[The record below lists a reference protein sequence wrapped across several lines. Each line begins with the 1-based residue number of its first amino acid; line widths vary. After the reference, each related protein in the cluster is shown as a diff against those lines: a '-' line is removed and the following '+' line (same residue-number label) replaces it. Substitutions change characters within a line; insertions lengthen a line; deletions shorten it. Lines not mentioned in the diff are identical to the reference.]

1 MKHQDIMRMCLQNLL
16 RRKSRTL
23 LTLLGV
29 LIGCCSIVIMVSIGM
44 GTAES
49 QKKMLAEMGDLTIIT
64 VTPKNS
70 GTKKEKLTDKTL
82 KSLKAMDYVVA
93 VTPKISLDDY
103 DVTVKLFAG
112 INDRYVADWSSV
124 AGIDTNELEKMGYQ
138 QISGSEITRSG
149 EMLAGEFV
157 AYNFADTFRPEGS
170 NMVDRWSGGFDDQG
184 NPINVPDPYF
194 DAGKTPI
201 VLQIEA
207 NNKTIRRELQPK
219 GILKEDNAKGAE
231 TSYGLVM
238 GIGDLRDM
246 LEQLQE
252 PGKKDDGYKTV
263 LVKVSDITKVAEVEK
278 KIRQMNFSTS
288 SMESIREPMEREARQ
303 KQMMLGG
310 LGGISLFVA
319 ALGITNTMIMSIS
332 ERTREIGIMKS
343 LGCYVRDI
351 RILFLSEAG
360 AIGLLGGI
368 VGSIISMI
376 IAVTINLIS
385 FGMPPTPEYLLAAI
399 AGSESVTRVC
409 VVPPWLLLSAIVF
422 SVAIGLGSG
431 YYPANKAVQ
440 ISALEAI
447 KSN

>member
-49 QKKMLAEMGDLTIIT
+49 QKKMLAKMGDLTIIT

-82 KSLKAMDYVVA
+82 KSLKAMDNVVA

-138 QISGSEITRSG
+138 QISGSGITRSG

-201 VLQIEA
+201 TVQIEA

-219 GILKEDNAKGAE
+219 GILKEDNAKGGE

-246 LEQLQE
+246 MEQLQE
-252 PGKKDDGYKTV
+252 PGKRDAGYKTV
-263 LVKVSDITKVAEVEK
+263 LVKVSDIAKVTEVEK
-278 KIRQMNFSTS
+278 QIRQMNFSTS

-376 IAVTINLIS
+376 IAVVINLIS

-422 SVAIGLGSG
+422 SVGIGLGSG

>member
-44 GTAES
+44 GTAEA

-82 KSLKAMDYVVA
+82 KSLKTMDDVVA

-138 QISGSEITRSG
+138 QISGSKITRSG

-238 GIGDLRDM
+238 GIGDLREI

-399 AGSESVTRVC
+399 AGSESVTRIC

>member
-44 GTAES
+44 GTAEA

-138 QISGSEITRSG
+138 QISGSKITRSG

-278 KIRQMNFSTS
+278 KIRQMNFSAS

>member
-49 QKKMLAEMGDLTIIT
+49 QKKMLSEMGDLTIIT

-82 KSLKAMDYVVA
+82 KTLKAMDDVVA

-112 INDRYVADWSSV
+112 INDRYVADWTSV

-138 QISGSEITRSG
+138 QISGSGITRSG

-219 GILKEDNAKGAE
+219 GILKEDNAKGGE

-252 PGKKDDGYKTV
+252 PGKRDAGYKTV

-278 KIRQMNFSTS
+278 QIRQMNFSTS
-288 SMESIREPMEREARQ
+288 SMERIREPMEREARQ

-319 ALGITNTMIMSIS
+319 A
-332 ERTREIGIMKS
+332 
-343 LGCYVRDI
+343 
-351 RILFLSEAG
+351 
-360 AIGLLGGI
+360 
-368 VGSIISMI
+368 
-376 IAVTINLIS
+376 
-385 FGMPPTPEYLLAAI
+385 P
-399 AGSESVTRVC
+399 
-409 VVPPWLLLSAIVF
+409 
-422 SVAIGLGSG
+422 
-431 YYPANKAVQ
+431 
-440 ISALEAI
+440 
-447 KSN
+447 